1 MNNINKDNKDIK
13 HSSHEKEVK
22 NYLQK
27 ELSLLEDVTDW
38 YIHRNIEKSYVFPNA
53 TKVFNHVILKDFLS
67 VLLKSFE
74 DAYKKKSKQLDGKD
88 FDEIFVKT
96 NFLKNEY
103 IFRGNKIATIEGD
116 CWNFRLLKNKV
127 PRLVDLGMPR
137 ALIDVLTNEKLK
149 SGLVLIVGETGN
161 GKSTTCGSIVNELCT
176 ERGSFALTIE
186 DPPEMP
192 LHGHLG
198 KGVCIQTEVS
208 KDGFANAIRSAM
220 RSYPTAN
227 NSILYVGEIRDS
239 ETAKELIKVAANGHL
254 VFTTIHGDSI
264 ISGLRR
270 LVDMA
275 TDGDSGRIKD
285 VKTML
290 GSSLRLVVHQ
300 QLKNISLNKEGKK
313 GKTLKASF
321 LLSGGSQSQIANAIE
336 KDNLDQVVPTVLLRQ
351 KTLLE
356 TKYIDGLLEE
366 EFKEQKQH

>member
-1 MNNINKDNKDIK
+1 MSNNENIISDSSNKQKEIK
-13 HSSHEKEVK
+13 S
-22 NYLQK
+22 YLPK
-27 ELSLLEDVTDW
+27 ELSLLEEVTDW
-38 YIHRNIEKSYVFPNA
+38 YICRDIEKSFVFPSA
-53 TKVFNHVILKDFLS
+53 IKVFNHVILKDFLNM
-67 VLLKSFE
+67 LLKNFE
-74 DAYKKKSKQLDGKD
+74 IAYKKKLKQTEGKE
-88 FDEIFVKT
+88 FSEIFLKT
-96 NFLKNEY
+96 DFLKKEY
-103 IFRGNKIATIEGD
+103 MFRGNKIKTIEGD
-116 CWNFRLLKNKV
+116 CWNLRLLKNKV

-137 ALIDVLTNEKLK
+137 ALIDVLTNKRLK

-161 GKSTTCGSIVNELCT
+161 GKSTTCGSIINELCV

-275 TDGDSGRIKD
+275 TDGDSARIKD

-300 QLKNISLNKEGKK
+300 QLRNTSLNKEIKK
-313 GKTLKASF
+313 EKTLKVSF

-336 KDNLDQVVPTVLLRQ
+336 KDNLDQVVPTVLSRQ
-351 KTLLE
+351 KMLLE

-366 EFKEQKQH
+366 EFKEQK